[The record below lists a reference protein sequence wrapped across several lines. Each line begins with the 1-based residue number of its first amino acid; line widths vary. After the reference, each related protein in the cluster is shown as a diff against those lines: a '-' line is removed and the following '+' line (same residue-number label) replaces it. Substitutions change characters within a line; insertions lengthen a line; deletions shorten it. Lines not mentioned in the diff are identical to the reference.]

1 MPQVYSSRVEQ
12 GTLYVVSTPIGNL
25 ADITLRAIEVMKTVN
40 EVLCEDTRHSSRLL
54 SHHCI
59 QVKTSPYHDHNKE
72 RRTPE
77 IVSRLQAGESF
88 AVICDAGTPGVSD
101 AAFFLVRACRREGIP
116 VSTAPGA
123 SALLAALVASGL
135 PTDRFAFDGFLPRK
149 SGERRRRIESVAN
162 EERTI
167 VYYCSPYQVRAVCE
181 DFAAVFPEVKVVL
194 ARELTKLHEEYLT
207 GTGAELLEKLPK
219 EPKGEFVV
227 LFHPQGKG

>member
-1 MPQVYSSRVEQ
+1 MDQ

-25 ADITLRAIEVMKTVN
+25 SDITLRALEVLKNVH

-54 SHHCI
+54 SHHGI
-59 QVKTSPYHDHNKE
+59 QVRTSPYHDHNKE

-77 IVSRLQAGESF
+77 IVSRMQSGESF

-101 AAFFLVRACRREGIP
+101 EAFFLVRACRREGVP

-167 VYYCSPYQVRAVCE
+167 VYYCSPYQVRSVCE
-181 DFAAVFPEVKVVL
+181 DFAAVYPELKVVL

-207 GTGAELLEKLPK
+207 GTGAELLQKLP
-219 EPKGEFVV
+219 EVPKGEFVV
-227 LFHPQGKG
+227 MFHPQGKG